1 VQITN
6 IVSLERDKRSAG
18 SAESNCQV
26 ISLLDILE
34 KENQEL
40 RRAVIDLSLETL
52 RLREGHWPSRAP
64 AISKIQTDSDW
75 HLRRV

>member
-1 VQITN
+1 MQITN
-6 IVSLERDKRSAG
+6 VVSLGRDKRSAG
-18 SAESNCQV
+18 RAESNCQV

-52 RLREGHWPSRAP
+52 RLREAIGHRERQRYP
-64 AISKIQTDSDW
+64 KIQT
-75 HLRRV
+75 VTGICV

>member
-6 IVSLERDKRSAG
+6 VVSLGRDKRSAG
-18 SAESNCQV
+18 RAESSCQV

-52 RLREGHWPSRAP
+52 RLREAIGHRERQRYPNL
-64 AISKIQTDSDW
+64 DSDW
-75 HLRRV
+75 HRRRV

>member
-1 VQITN
+1 MQITN

-52 RLREGHWPSRAP
+52 RLREAIGHRE
-64 AISKIQTDSDW
+64 
-75 HLRRV
+75 R